1 MSMIRKL
8 SVFVAIAAILAVG
21 SIAYAAGPVQVV
33 TPDSGIV
40 KPEDNGLRARTHYRI
55 LVPAGGYEKLNAHI
69 DANLKLFGGPPY
81 AGYGYETPASL
92 ACIYQLVPPA
102 AGCNPNTFEINAT
115 GGSKAI
121 ALVDAY
127 HYPYAQ
133 ADLAAFSTQF
143 GLPAPNLTVVYA
155 SGAQPPESPWG
166 WEMEEAL
173 DIEWAHAMAPN
184 AKLYLV
190 EAKSNSFADL
200 FKAIDKAGAL
210 VAAAGGGE
218 VSMSWGGG
226 EFSTEASYDSHF
238 AAANVVYFASS
249 GDSPGT
255 EYPCVSS
262 KVVCVG
268 GTTLRRNPSTNNFL
282 SEVAWADTGGGVS
295 TYVSKPSYQAGIKSI
310 ANRGVP
316 DVALAA
322 DPNSGAWVRYTPSDG
337 SAGPAWYIVGGTSW
351 ASPSFAGIVNLAGK
365 FKASSTAELTT
376 IYGGIGSG
384 NFRDITT
391 GWCGPIAG
399 WSAVVGWDPCTGV
412 GSSVGTLGK

>member
-1 MSMIRKL
+1 MNMIKKL
-8 SVFVAIAAILAVG
+8 FLFVPVVAILAIG
-21 SIAYAAGPVQVV
+21 CIAYAAGPVQVL
-33 TPDSGIV
+33 TPNSGV
-40 KPEDNGLRARTHYRI
+40 LKPEDKGLRARTHYRI
-55 LVPAGGYEKLNAHI
+55 LVPAGGYEKLNAQI
-69 DANLKLFGGPPY
+69 DANSKPFGGPPY
-81 AGYGYETPASL
+81 TGYGYETPASL
-92 ACIYQLVPPA
+92 ACIYHLVSPA
-102 AGCNPNTFEINAT
+102 TGCNPNTFNTNST

-127 HYPYAQ
+127 HYPYAE
-133 ADLAAFSTQF
+133 ADLTLFSTQF

-155 SGAQPPESPWG
+155 SGSQPPEDPWG
-166 WEMEEAL
+166 WEVEEAL
-173 DIEWAHAMAPN
+173 DIQWAHAMAPN

-190 EAKSNSFADL
+190 EANSNSLADL
-200 FKAIDKAGAL
+200 FLAIDKASAL

-218 VSMSWGGG
+218 VSMSWGSE

-238 AAANVVYFASS
+238 AKANVVYLASA

-282 SEVAWADTGGGVS
+282 AEVAWEDTGGGVS
-295 TYVSKPSYQAGIKSI
+295 AYISKPSYQAGITSI
-310 ANRGVP
+310 TNRGVP

-322 DPNSGAWVRYTPSDG
+322 DPNSGAWIHYTPSDG

-365 FKASSTAELTT
+365 FYASSTAELTT
-376 IYGGIGSG
+376 IYSGIGSA
-384 NFRDITT
+384 NFSDITA

-399 WSAVVGWDPCTGV
+399 WSAVAGWDPCTGV
-412 GSSVGTLGK
+412 GSNLGTQGK